1 MNIFVVLLIGLVA
14 GVLAKALMPGRDGGG
29 LLATVGL
36 GLAGAV
42 VAHYLSL
49 LLGWSTE
56 IGLIAATIGALVVLG
71 LFRMFLAFR
80 PAKDGQA
87 P

>member
-29 LLATVGL
+29 LMATVGL

-42 VAHYLSL
+42 VAHYLGL
-49 LLGWSTE
+49 LFGWSTE
-56 IGLIAATIGALVVLG
+56 VGLIAATVGALVVLG
-71 LFRMFLAFR
+71 LFRVILAFGR
-80 PAKDGQA
+80 AKDGQA